1 MERRFDMSD
10 FEQSL
15 KDHADQFIL
24 IPSKRVWN
32 GIYNNLHPGS
42 KWPSITV
49 AIVLLITLIT
59 IGNINNTPKPGQTA
73 TSGMAISKNVPNSKA
88 TNNKDS
94 YSLNGMTSSENDI
107 TSNNTKHQI
116 NVDNGS
122 GENNLVPG
130 NNEKDINAN
139 ENRVSGNS
147 VNAKNKMVTRQGET
161 FKNNKSIEYTN
172 SGDKNISTSL
182 KENKG
187 GRINDKNSDQKNVS
201 IIIIPNNIQEYL
213 NLENSNRMNDFN
225 SSLFLQNIIANNNPS
240 EFESL
245 LNTDDDVILKE
256 TYNSIKNDLAVP
268 VSNEIFS
275 FVPAWTYS
283 FNLGRNVSGNQIN
296 NGGVNSENGNQS
308 GNIKAHN
315 HKKKNKN
322 IEWVYYVSPVISTA
336 TFRGKGIAPPPN
348 NYSPIVIYQIPSYNG
363 MIYHAKLGFETGA
376 RMTYALSKK
385 WKLVTGVNLN
395 YSDYNVISNLLH
407 PTFATLMLKSS
418 STGIAYSKSYITYY
432 GNGQSLNQV
441 ALTNYNLQFSIPV
454 GLEYQIWGNKKVQI
468 NLASTIGPSLVL
480 KSDAHI
486 ISSDKRYYV
495 SDPTLM
501 RKMNLSGNFGPIIS
515 FRSRKVKWHI
525 GPELNYQL
533 LSTYKNYYPI
543 REHLIDYGIRIG
555 ISK

>member
-49 AIVLLITLIT
+49 AIVLLITLVT
-59 IGNINNTPKPGQTA
+59 IGNINNTPKPGQTT
-73 TSGMAISKNVPNSKA
+73 TSGMVISKNVPNSKT
-88 TNNKDS
+88 TNIKDS
-94 YSLNGMTSSENDI
+94 YSRNDITSSENDI
-107 TSNNTKHQI
+107 TSNKTKQLI
-116 NVDNGS
+116 NADNES
-122 GENNLVPG
+122 DRNNPVSG
-130 NNEKDINAN
+130 NNGKDINAN
-139 ENRVSGNS
+139 ENRVAGNS
-147 VNAKNKMVTRQGET
+147 INAKNKMVVGQSGT
-161 FKNNKSIEYTN
+161 FENNKSIDYST
-172 SGDKNISTSL
+172 SGDKNISTSV
-182 KENKG
+182 KENRRE
-187 GRINDKNSDQKNVS
+187 RINDKNSDQKNVS
-201 IIIIPNNIQEYL
+201 VIIISNNNQEYVS
-213 NLENSNRMNDFN
+213 LENSNRMDDFN
-225 SSLFLQNIIANNNPS
+225 SSLLLQSINGNNNPS
-240 EFESL
+240 EIESV
-245 LNTDDDVILKE
+245 LNTDDDIILKE
-256 TYNSIKNDLAVP
+256 TYNSIRNDLAIP

-275 FVPAWTYS
+275 FVPTWTYS

-296 NGGVNSENGNQS
+296 NGGVNSEKGNQT

-322 IEWVYYVSPVISTA
+322 IEWVYYVAPVISTA

-348 NYSPIVIYQIPSYNG
+348 NYSPIVIYQSPSYNG

-376 RMTYALSKK
+376 TMTYALSKK

-480 KSDAHI
+480 KSNAHI

-501 RKMNLSGNFGPIIS
+501 RKMNLSGNFGPFIS
-515 FRSRKVKWHI
+515 FSSRKVKWHI

-543 REHLIDYGIRIG
+543 KEHLIDYGIRIG